1 MSFHPNDI
9 RRRGIAANFLVA
21 GMLLFLTA
29 GFFRSQVYYHQK
41 YTLQAETNR
50 LREIPLPAPR
60 GVIYDRNNAVIADN
74 VIGYSVSILA
84 PKEDSLRAV
93 MQRLAGTI
101 TMTPQAIEQAM
112 RRFRRAP
119 GRPTVVIADAT
130 FDIVSVLEEH
140 RTQFPGLIIQS
151 APRRFYPDGDIV
163 AAFMGYTGEV
173 SEAELAKSADS
184 ADYKAGQQI
193 GKQGLEKQ
201 YESRLRG
208 KEGSQFVEID
218 ARGRIVRQTGARAD
232 LAPEAAPALRTNI
245 DMKLQRVAAKLFG
258 DTLQGGV
265 VAMDPR
271 TGEVLALVSAPS
283 YDINRFTG
291 GIAASYYDSL
301 KNDTRRP
308 LYNKALQ
315 GQYPPGSTF
324 KLATTVLGLE
334 KGLVKMTDHMP
345 VTCTGGLQYGSRYF
359 HCDGKHGS
367 LPLSQAIA
375 VSCNTYFFQL
385 GLKIGLTKL
394 LAGGVDL
401 GFREKAGV
409 DLPEERRPLWPEST
423 DYFNRRYGA
432 RGWTQSVTLNLAI
445 GQGENAQT
453 ILNMA
458 RFYSALATDGK
469 AARPQVV
476 RGTPDRKQIFA
487 LTPDQMIDV
496 RKALANVVESGTAQ
510 RSRIEGVVMAG
521 KTGTAQSGKYGANGK
536 ELNYAW
542 FVGFAPADDPKIVV
556 AMMTEFVPFQ
566 GATTATLAA
575 KIIEAYLHVKPVV
588 ALAQGAI

>member
-9 RRRGIAANFLVA
+9 RRRGIAANVLVS
-21 GMLLFLTA
+21 GLMFFLTA
-29 GFFRSQVYYHQK
+29 GFFRSQVIQHQK
-41 YTLQAETNR
+41 YTVQAETNR

-60 GVIYDRNNAVIADN
+60 GVIKDRNGVVIADN
-74 VIGYSVSILA
+74 VIGYSVSVLA

-101 TMTPQAIEQAM
+101 DLKPAQIEQAM

-119 GRPTVVIADAT
+119 GRPTVVIPDAT
-130 FDIVSVLEEH
+130 FDVVSVLEEH
-140 RTQFPGLIIQS
+140 RTSFPGLIIQS
-151 APRRFYPDGDIV
+151 APRRFYPDGDVIG
-163 AAFMGYTGEV
+163 AFMGYTGEI
-173 SEAELAKSADS
+173 SEPELARAPDS

-201 YESRLRG
+201 YESVLRG

-218 ARGRIVRQTGARAD
+218 ARGRIVRQTGARPD
-232 LAPEAAPALRTNI
+232 LTPVAAPELKTNI
-245 DMKLQRVAAKLFG
+245 DMKLQRVAASLFG

-265 VAMDPR
+265 VAMDPK

-291 GIAASYYDSL
+291 GITASYYDSL
-301 KNDTRRP
+301 RNDPRRP

-315 GQYPPGSTF
+315 GEYPPGSTF

-334 KGLVKMTDHMP
+334 NGLVRMQDHMP

-367 LPLSQAIA
+367 LDLAHAIA

-401 GFREKAGV
+401 GFHSKAGI
-409 DLPEERRPLWPEST
+409 DLPEERLSRWPET
-423 DYFNRRYGA
+423 QEYFNRAYGK
-432 RGWTQSVTLNLAI
+432 GNWTQAVTLNLAI

-469 AARPQVV
+469 AARPRIVQ
-476 RGTPDRKQIFA
+476 GTPERKQIFN
-487 LTPDQMIDV
+487 LTPEQLAGV
-496 RKALANVVESGTAQ
+496 RAALANVVESGTAQ
-510 RSRIEGVVMAG
+510 RAQIKGVVLAG
-521 KTGTAQSGKYGANGK
+521 KTGTAQSGKYAPNGK
-536 ELNYAW
+536 ELNFAW

-556 AMMTEFVPFQ
+556 AMMTEYVPFQ

-588 ALAQGAI
+588 QLAEGG